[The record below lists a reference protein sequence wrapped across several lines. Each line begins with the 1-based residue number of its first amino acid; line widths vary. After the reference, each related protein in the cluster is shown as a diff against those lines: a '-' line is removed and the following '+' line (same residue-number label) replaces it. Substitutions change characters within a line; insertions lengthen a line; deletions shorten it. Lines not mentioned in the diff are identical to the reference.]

1 MIYERVLRPLLFSV
15 DPETAHHSALA
26 ILRMMGPILPK
37 PAETRAPVSA
47 FGLNFR
53 HRVGLAAGFDKNG
66 LALPAWE
73 ALGFAFVEVGT
84 VTAHAQ
90 PGNARP
96 RIFRYPEQQALVNRL
111 GFNNDGADV
120 IAARLSKL
128 RESGR
133 WPHIPIGINIGKSRA
148 TPLERAIDDYLYTL
162 RKLRGYA
169 DYIALNISSPN
180 TPGLRELQ
188 RPDQLNELLR
198 GLAPERGDK
207 PLLVKIAPDLE
218 YRALDELIS
227 VCEQNNVAGII
238 ATNTT
243 LDHSAI
249 PNDEQGGLSGAPLRG
264 KSTAV
269 VRHIAGR
276 TTLPVVGCGG
286 VFDIASAREKI
297 EAGAKL
303 LQIYTGFIYRGP
315 SLVHEL
321 ATL

>member
-1 MIYERVLRPLLFSV
+1 MIYRRVLRPLLFSV
-15 DPETAHHSALA
+15 DPERAHDFALS
-26 ILRMMGPILPK
+26 ILRVAGPILPK
-37 PAETRAPVSA
+37 PVEATAPVSV
-47 FGLNFR
+47 FGLTFR

-73 ALGFAFVEVGT
+73 ALGFAFVEIGT

-90 PGNARP
+90 SGNARP
-96 RIFRYPEQQALVNRL
+96 RIFRYSEQQALVNRL

-128 RESGR
+128 RESGC
-133 WPHIPIGINIGKSRA
+133 WPHIPVGINIGKSRT
-148 TPLERAIDDYLYTL
+148 TPLERAVDDYLYTL
-162 RKLRGYA
+162 RKLRAHG
-169 DYIALNISSPN
+169 DYLALNVSSPN
-180 TPGLRELQ
+180 TPGLRDLQ
-188 RPDQLNELLR
+188 RPEQLNELLR
-198 GLAPERGDK
+198 ALIPECGNK

-218 YRALDELIS
+218 YSALDELVS
-227 VCEQNNVAGII
+227 VCEHNSVGGII

-243 LDHSAI
+243 LDHPAI
-249 PNDEQGGLSGAPLRG
+249 ANNEQGGLSGAPLRG

-269 VRHIAGR
+269 VRHLAGR

>member
-15 DPETAHHSALA
+15 DPERAHHFALA
-26 ILRMMGPILPK
+26 ILRVTGPILPK
-37 PAETRAPVSA
+37 PVEATAPVSV
-47 FGLNFR
+47 FGLTFR

-73 ALGFAFVEVGT
+73 ALGFAFVEIGT

-133 WPHIPIGINIGKSRA
+133 WPHIPVGINIGKSRT
-148 TPLERAIDDYLYTL
+148 TPLERAVDDYLYTL
-162 RKLRGYA
+162 RKLRAHG
-169 DYIALNISSPN
+169 DYLALNISSPN

-188 RPDQLNELLR
+188 RPEQLNELLR
-198 GLAPERGDK
+198 ALIPECGNK

-218 YRALDELIS
+218 DSALDELVS
-227 VCEQNNVAGII
+227 VCEHNNVGGIV

-249 PNDEQGGLSGAPLRG
+249 ANDEQGGLSGAPLRG
-264 KSTAV
+264 KSTAI
-269 VRHIAGR
+269 VRRLAGA
-276 TTLPVVGCGG
+276 TTLPIVGCGG
-286 VFDIASAREKI
+286 VFDIESAREKV

-303 LQIYTGFIYRGP
+303 VQIYTGFIYRGP